1 MNTLT
6 HRNLRTRA
14 HRRGFS
20 LIEMLIALTITATLL
35 TAALSALDT
44 AFKSYKF
51 TTDSASTHVV
61 SRIVVHR
68 INSIVRNGVE
78 FGPEMPEDFLP
89 ETDPPFESDHLTFVA
104 REDEENLIRVIG
116 RVERREVDDL
126 NDGPFA
132 LWYEE
137 ETYTNGTLTASE
149 ERPLLTGLLAA
160 TFFLRYDDLG
170 VVSSI
175 TTDLTIKPND
185 FRESIAIHAGNLG
198 DAPIIRLVSTI
209 NPRRIE
215 YDD

>member
-1 MNTLT
+1 
-6 HRNLRTRA
+6 
-14 HRRGFS
+14 
-20 LIEMLIALTITATLL
+20 MLIALTITATLL

-61 SRIVVHR
+61 SRIVIHR

-78 FGPEMPEDFLP
+78 FGPEVPAGYNAD
-89 ETDPPFESDHLTFVA
+89 TDPPVESSELTFVA
-104 REDEENLIRVIG
+104 REDVENLIRVIG
-116 RVERREVDDL
+116 RVERREVNDP

-132 LWYEE
+132 LWYVE
-137 ETYTNGTLTASE
+137 ETYTNGTLTGSE
-149 ERPLLTGLLAA
+149 ERPLLTGLLTAS
-160 TFFLRYDDLG
+160 FFLRYDDLG

-185 FRESIAIHAGNLG
+185 FRESIAVHAGALG